1 MHRCIMPPSLLVR
14 ALPRVFFYRKCSP
27 CGQPSLHSRILG
39 LPFIP
44 DFWRKKKPLFKHIFG
59 KPFARSKKRGVV
71 EQLSQPG
78 SLHKNPIDQ
87 SILWGQFIWSKVHP
101 VSPWSTIVELVI
113 NWTWVSC
120 PGVCIKAGAAW
131 EREQGNEWLGAAR
144 SSNAEQQSRFWKSV
158 NSPKIGSWLDTA
170 AAENPFTDT
179 LITATSKYPHLP
191 LKITVNFVWNII
203 IRHDAWLPMKSRYFW
218 KFTCCYWHRR
228 AVL

>member
-44 DFWRKKKPLFKHIFG
+44 DFLRKKKPLFKHIFG

-78 SLHKNPIDQ
+78 SLHKNPIDLW
-87 SILWGQFIWSKVHP
+87 ILWGQFIWSKVHP
-101 VSPWSTIVELVI
+101 VSPWSTIVEFVI

-120 PGVCIKAGAAW
+120 LPGVCIKAGAAW

-179 LITATSKYPHLP
+179 LITANVKVSAFAAEDY
-191 LKITVNFVWNII
+191 
-203 IRHDAWLPMKSRYFW
+203 S
-218 KFTCCYWHRR
+218 
-228 AVL
+228 